1 MNGTPLLQNGA
12 VKSGLRWPIGYLVGK
27 IQKRILK
34 QKFLDQNVHYANGS
48 KFKINREFITFINLL
63 LQKGQTKDV
72 TIIDDNDN
80 PAQILDFAKF
90 VDDVMNIYAKN
101 VNHYYTQLH
110 KIKKRDIKDVLGRWL
125 KV

>member
-1 MNGTPLLQNGA
+1 MDERLEKALKYSNYMVTYNN
-12 VKSGLRWPIGYLVGK
+12 
-27 IQKRILK
+27 QKRILK

-80 PAQILDFAKF
+80 PVQISDFAKF
-90 VDDVMNIYAKN
+90 VDDVMNIYSKN
-101 VNHYYTQLH
+101 VNDYYTQLH
-110 KIKKRDIKDVLGRWL
+110 KIKKRDIKDVLGR
-125 KV
+125 